1 MAGSSSKFHQI
12 DETLTLIPTL
22 PNDLS
27 ALILSFIPF
36 TFHGRLKSTCKSWR
50 NFYSSKTPLSIRHA
64 HLPLSSLSHLLCLF
78 PEDPSLSSP
87 YLFDPT
93 HLAWA
98 PLPPMPIN
106 PHVYSLSNFAS
117 LAIGPELY
125 VLGGSLFDTRSFP
138 MDRPVASAAVF
149 RYDLAVG
156 VWVQLAPMITPR
168 GSHAAVAVEEGRG
181 RIVVAGG
188 GSRHAMFGAAGTRVD
203 VAEVYDVEKDEWT
216 SLADLPG
223 SRAGCVGFCV
233 GSGRELWVM
242 GGYGEARTIN
252 GVLPVDEHYKDV
264 VVLELENGGGG
275 GGGGVEQGRWREIG
289 DMWGNEERA
298 RLGKVV
304 VIDDEGEKN
313 LPKVF
318 MLDGN
323 DIFRYNMA
331 SNRWFKESTVPR
343 KAQDGSQFGFVAL
356 QGELH
361 VISLLQGVELSAI
374 RRSRHR
380 RRGTVLFMQIYD
392 PRNKSWRSL
401 VTRTPFQFPLDFR
414 TAVMCTIRV

>member
-1 MAGSSSKFHQI
+1 MADSSKILQI

-27 ALILSFIPF
+27 ALILSFIPYP
-36 TFHGRLKSTCKSWR
+36 FHGRLKSICKSWR
-50 NFYSSKTPLSIRHA
+50 NFYSSKTPFSLRHN

-78 PEDPSLSSP
+78 PDDPSLSSP

-98 PLPPMPIN
+98 QLPPMPIN

-117 LAIGPELY
+117 LAIGPNLY

-138 MDRPVASAAVF
+138 IDRPIASASVF
-149 RYDLAVG
+149 RLDMAVG
-156 VWVQLAPMITPR
+156 MWVPLAPMITPR
-168 GSHAAVAVEEGRG
+168 GSLAAAAVAGG

-188 GSRHAMFGAAGTRVD
+188 GSRHAMFGAAGSRVGFS
-203 VAEVYDVEKDEWT
+203 EVYDVERDEWAP
-216 SLADLPG
+216 LADLPG
-223 SRAGCVGFCV
+223 SRAGCVGFSV
-233 GSGRELWVM
+233 GGGREFWVM

-252 GVLPVDEHYKDV
+252 GVLPVDEYYKDV

-275 GGGGVEQGRWREIG
+275 TEAGAGRWREVG
-289 DMWGNEERA
+289 DMWGDEERA

-304 VIDDEGEKN
+304 VIDDEEEAGKK
-313 LPKVF
+313 LPRVF

-323 DIFRYNMA
+323 DILRYNMA
-331 SNRWFKESTVPR
+331 SNRWLKESTVPR
-343 KAQDGSQFGFVAL
+343 KTQDGSPFGFVAL
-356 QGELH
+356 RGELH

-380 RRGTVLFMQIYD
+380 RRGTILFMQIYD
-392 PRNKSWRSL
+392 PRKMSWRSL
-401 VTRTPFQFPLDFR
+401 ITRTPFQFPLDFK
-414 TAVMCTIRV
+414 TAVMCTVRV

>member
-1 MAGSSSKFHQI
+1 MADSSKIPQI

-27 ALILSFIPF
+27 ALILSFIPYP
-36 TFHGRLKSTCKSWR
+36 FHGRLKSICKSWR
-50 NFYSSKTPLSIRHA
+50 NFYSSKTPISLRHN

-98 PLPPMPIN
+98 QLPPMPIN

-117 LAIGPELY
+117 LAIGPNLY

-138 MDRPVASAAVF
+138 IDRPIASASVF
-149 RYDLAVG
+149 RFDLAVG
-156 VWVQLAPMITPR
+156 MWVPLAPMITPR
-168 GSHAAVAVEEGRG
+168 GSLAAAAVARG

-188 GSRHAMFGAAGTRVD
+188 GSRHAMFGASGSRVGF
-203 VAEVYDVEKDEWT
+203 AEVYDVERDEWAP
-216 SLADLPG
+216 LADLPG
-223 SRAGCVGFCV
+223 SRAGC
-233 GSGRELWVM
+233 
-242 GGYGEARTIN
+242 
-252 GVLPVDEHYKDV
+252 DV

-275 GGGGVEQGRWREIG
+275 LEPGAGRWREVG
-289 DMWGNEERA
+289 NMWGDEERA

-304 VIDDEGEKN
+304 VIDDEEEGGKK
-313 LPKVF
+313 LPRVF
-318 MLDGN
+318 MLDGD

-331 SNRWFKESTVPR
+331 SNRWLKESTVPR
-343 KAQDGSQFGFVAL
+343 KTQDGSPFGFIAL
-356 QGELH
+356 RGELH

-380 RRGTVLFMQIYD
+380 RRGTILFMQIYD
-392 PRNKSWRSL
+392 PRKMSWRSL
-401 VTRTPFQFPLDFR
+401 ITRTPFQFPLDFK
-414 TAVMCTIRV
+414 TAVMCTVRV